1 MFSQTC
7 AQASRSS
14 RRQPAWQRT
23 ATTPSRNAWLGDL
36 ADAIASSALALRP
49 FSDGVIPT
57 AFDRTLSPEG
67 THIMSLFTQWV
78 PSEWAA
84 EPHPEE
90 LEKYADRVIDTYNE
104 VATRPRRLP
113 NPGPGLY
120 TAAPGTAAAPMAAA
134 APAPRPTC
142 HSNCIHTTHP
152 FTTIFIEI
160 TARRIGRS
168 SPGSRVGHDREGFC
182 YLCD

>member
-67 THIMSLFTQWV
+67 TQWA
-78 PSEWAA
+78 PAEWAS
-84 EPHPEE
+84 EPHREE
-90 LEKYADRVIDTYNE
+90 LQKYADRVIDTYNE
-104 VATRPRRLP
+104 VAPRLRQLP

-120 TAAPGTAAAPMAAA
+120 TAAPGTAA